1 MDQRD
6 SRGRIICVPGRQYC
20 DVQAISYSNLDSVR
34 GCTVCPVHQERGAM
48 TNKVLM
54 EAIVESVEE
63 MSASDLET
71 LIVLLEIRLGLK
83 KIADTEPQKA

>member
-1 MDQRD
+1 
-6 SRGRIICVPGRQYC
+6 
-20 DVQAISYSNLDSVR
+20 
-34 GCTVCPVHQERGAM
+34 M